1 MMCNIAHHHLPDR
14 SKTDP
19 REEFMG
25 KLESKIAV
33 VTGGSSGIGF
43 AIAERFIKEGATV
56 YITGRRIAELEAA
69 AQKLGANAKAVQS
82 DVSDVDS
89 LNRLYAKVQD
99 DEGRLDVLVANAG
112 VIASGPIRDVTEDH
126 FDRMFDINVKGT
138 YFTMQKALPL
148 MGEGGSI
155 ILVSSCLS
163 AKGLAGHSVYNATK
177 AAVRSLVRTAAAE
190 LVASGIR
197 VNTLSPGPVD
207 TPIIEGQVGSP
218 EAAEEFR
225 KQAAAF
231 VPLGR
236 IGRPE
241 ELAAAALFLASDE
254 SSFSTGTDLV
264 VDGGMT
270 QL

>member
-1 MMCNIAHHHLPDR
+1 MR
-14 SKTDP
+14 
-19 REEFMG
+19 
-25 KLESKIAV
+25 KLEGKIAV
-33 VTGGSSGIGF
+33 VTGGSSGIGL
-43 AIAERFIKEGATV
+43 AIAERFITEGATV
-56 YITGRRIAELEAA
+56 YITGRRLPELETAT
-69 AQKLGANAKAVQS
+69 QRLGRNAKAVQGDIS
-82 DVSDVDS
+82 DLGS
-89 LNRLYAKVQD
+89 LDRLFSQVRDA
-99 DEGRLDVLVANAG
+99 EGRLDVVVANAG
-112 VIASGPIRDVTEDH
+112 VIASSPIRDASEDH
-126 FDRMFDINVKGT
+126 FDQMFDINVKGT
-138 YFTMQKALPL
+138 YFTLQKALPL
-148 MGEGGSI
+148 MGDGGSV
-155 ILVSSCLS
+155 ILVSSCL
-163 AKGLAGHSVYNATK
+163 ATKGTPEHSVYNATK

-190 LVASGIR
+190 LLSSGIR
-197 VNTLSPGPVD
+197 VNSLSPGPVD

-225 KQAAAF
+225 KQAAGH

>member
-1 MMCNIAHHHLPDR
+1 MD
-14 SKTDP
+14 
-19 REEFMG
+19 
-25 KLESKIAV
+25 KLKSKIAV

-56 YITGRRIAELEAA
+56 YITGRRKPALDAA
-69 AQKLGANAKAVQS
+69 VKKLGDKAKAIES
-82 DVSDVDS
+82 DVSDLGD
-89 LNRLYAKVQD
+89 LDRLYSTVREA
-99 DEGRLDVLVANAG
+99 EGRLDVLVANAG
-112 VIASGPIRDVTEDH
+112 VIASSQIEEATEEH
-126 FDRMFDINVKGT
+126 FDGMFDINVKGT
-138 YFTMQKALPL
+138 YFTLQKAIPL
-148 MGEGGSI
+148 MGDGGSI
-155 ILVSSCLS
+155 ILVSSCL
-163 AKGLAGHSVYNATK
+163 ATKGLAGHSVYNATK
-177 AAVRSLVRTAAAE
+177 AAIRSLVRTAASE
-190 LVASGIR
+190 LLASGIR

-218 EAAEEFR
+218 EAAEVFR
-225 KQAAAF
+225 KRAASV

-236 IGRPE
+236 IGRAE

>member
-1 MMCNIAHHHLPDR
+1 MSHM
-14 SKTDP
+14 P
-19 REEFMG
+19 RRKMLRKDSMN
-25 KLESKIAV
+25 KLHSKIAV

-43 AIAERFIKEGATV
+43 AIAERFIREGATV
-56 YITGRRIAELEAA
+56 YITGRRTAELEAA
-69 AQKLGANAKAVQS
+69 ARKLGDRAKTVQS
-82 DVSDVDS
+82 DVSDLES
-89 LNRLYAKVQD
+89 LDRLFSTVREA
-99 DEGRLDVLVANAG
+99 EGRLDVLVANAG
-112 VIASGPIRDVTEDH
+112 VIASSEIRDAAEEH
-126 FDRMFDINVKGT
+126 FDSMFDINVKGT
-138 YFTMQKALPL
+138 YFTLQKAIPL
-148 MGEGGSI
+148 MGDGGSI
-155 ILVSSCLS
+155 ILVSSCL
-163 AKGLAGHSVYNATK
+163 ATKGLSGHSVYNATK
-177 AAVRSLVRTAAAE
+177 AAVRSLVRTAASE
-190 LVASGIR
+190 LLTSGIR

-225 KQAAAF
+225 KRAASG

-254 SSFSTGTDLV
+254 SSFSTGIDLV

>member
-1 MMCNIAHHHLPDR
+1 MR
-14 SKTDP
+14 
-19 REEFMG
+19 
-25 KLESKIAV
+25 KLEAKIAV

-43 AIAERFIKEGATV
+43 AIAERFIQEGAIV
-56 YITGRRIAELEAA
+56 YITGRRTAELEVA
-69 AQKLGANAKAVQS
+69 AQKLGASAKAIQG
-82 DVSDVDS
+82 DVAELDS
-89 LNRLYAKVQD
+89 LDRLYATVQI
-99 DEGRLDVLVANAG
+99 EQGRLDILVANAG
-112 VIASGPIRDVTEDH
+112 VIASDPIRDVTEAH

-138 YFTMQKALPL
+138 YFTMQKAVPL

-155 ILVSSCLS
+155 ILVSSCL
-163 AKGLAGHSVYNATK
+163 ATKGFPGHSVYNATK

-190 LVASGIR
+190 LVPDGIR

-218 EAAEEFR
+218 EGAEEFR
-225 KQAAAF
+225 RQATGV

>member
-1 MMCNIAHHHLPDR
+1 MRKPMC
-14 SKTDP
+14 
-19 REEFMG
+19 
-25 KLESKIAV
+25 KLDSKIAI
-33 VTGGSSGIGF
+33 VTGGSSGIGL
-43 AIAERFIKEGATV
+43 AIAERFIAEGATV
-56 YITGRRIAELEAA
+56 YITGRRQAELEAA
-69 AQKLGANAKAVQS
+69 GTQLGEK
-82 DVSDVDS
+82 
-89 LNRLYAKVQD
+89 AKVVQGD
-99 DEGRLDVLVANAG
+99 VADLVSLDHVFETVRQAEGRLDVLVANAG
-112 VIASGPIRDVTEDH
+112 VIASSPIETASEEH

-138 YFTMQKALPL
+138 YFTLQKALPL
-148 MGEGGSI
+148 MRDGGSV

-163 AKGLAGHSVYNATK
+163 AKGMAGHSVYNATK

-190 LVASGIR
+190 LVARGIR

-218 EAAEEFR
+218 EAAAEFR
-225 KQAAAF
+225 RQAASH

-236 IGRPE
+236 IGRPQ
-241 ELAAAALFLASDE
+241 ELAAAALFLACDE

>member
-1 MMCNIAHHHLPDR
+1 
-14 SKTDP
+14 
-19 REEFMG
+19 MG

-43 AIAERFIKEGATV
+43 AIAERFIKEGAMV
-56 YITGRRIAELEAA
+56 YITGRRMTELEAA
-69 AQKLGANAKAVQS
+69 AQKLGTGAKAVQS
-82 DVSDVDS
+82 DVSDMES
-89 LNRLYAKVQD
+89 LSRLYETVQKE
-99 DEGRLDVLVANAG
+99 EGKLDVLVANAG
-112 VIASGPIRDVTEDH
+112 VIASDPIRDVTEEH

-148 MGEGGSI
+148 MRDGGSI
-155 ILVSSCLS
+155 ILVSSCL
-163 AKGLAGHSVYNATK
+163 ATKGLPPGHSVYNATK
-177 AAVRSLVRTAAAE
+177 AAIRSFVRTAAAE

-225 KQAAAF
+225 KQAASF

>member
-1 MMCNIAHHHLPDR
+1 
-14 SKTDP
+14 
-19 REEFMG
+19 MG
-25 KLESKIAV
+25 KLDSKIAI
-33 VTGGSSGIGF
+33 VTGGSSGIGL
-43 AIAERFIKEGATV
+43 AIAERFIAEGATV
-56 YITGRRIAELEAA
+56 YITGRRQAELEAA
-69 AQKLGANAKAVQS
+69 GTQLGEK
-82 DVSDVDS
+82 
-89 LNRLYAKVQD
+89 AKVVQGD
-99 DEGRLDVLVANAG
+99 VADLVSLDHVFETVRQAEGRLDVLVANAG
-112 VIASGPIRDVTEDH
+112 VIASSPIETASEEH

-138 YFTMQKALPL
+138 YFTLQKALPL
-148 MGEGGSI
+148 MRDGGSV

-163 AKGLAGHSVYNATK
+163 AKGMAGHSVYNATK

-190 LVASGIR
+190 LVARGIR

-218 EAAEEFR
+218 EAAAEFR
-225 KQAAAF
+225 RQAASH

-236 IGRPE
+236 IGRPQ
-241 ELAAAALFLASDE
+241 ELAAAALFLACDE

>member
-1 MMCNIAHHHLPDR
+1 
-14 SKTDP
+14 
-19 REEFMG
+19 MG
-25 KLESKIAV
+25 KLDSKIAI
-33 VTGGSSGIGF
+33 VTGGSSGIGM
-43 AIAERFIKEGATV
+43 AIAERFIAEGSTV
-56 YITGRRIAELEAA
+56 YITGRRQAELEAA
-69 AQKLGANAKAVQS
+69 GTQLGEK
-82 DVSDVDS
+82 
-89 LNRLYAKVQD
+89 AKVVQGD
-99 DEGRLDVLVANAG
+99 VADLVSLDRLFETVRQAEGRLDVLVANAG
-112 VIASGPIRDVTEDH
+112 VIASSPIETASEEH

-138 YFTMQKALPL
+138 YFTLQKALPL
-148 MGEGGSI
+148 MRDGGSV

-163 AKGLAGHSVYNATK
+163 AKGMAEHSVYNATK

-190 LVASGIR
+190 LVARGIR

-218 EAAEEFR
+218 EAAAEFR
-225 KQAAAF
+225 RQAASH

-241 ELAAAALFLASDE
+241 ELAAAALFLASSE

>member
-1 MMCNIAHHHLPDR
+1 
-14 SKTDP
+14 
-19 REEFMG
+19 MG
-25 KLESKIAV
+25 KLENRVAV
-33 VTGGSSGIGF
+33 VTGGSSGIGL
-43 AIAERFIKEGATV
+43 AIAERFIAEGATV
-56 YITGRRIAELEAA
+56 YITGRRLAELDAA
-69 AQKLGANAKAVQS
+69 AERLGDRARALQG
-82 DVSDVDS
+82 DVADLDS
-89 LNRLYAKVQD
+89 LDGVFDAVRQA
-99 DEGRLDVLVANAG
+99 EGRLDVLVANAG
-112 VIASGPIRDVTEDH
+112 VIASSPLADATEEH
-126 FDRMFDINVKGT
+126 FDRMFGINVKGT

-155 ILVSSCLS
+155 ILVASCL
-163 AKGLAGHSVYNATK
+163 ATRGLPGHSVYNATK
-177 AAVRSLVRTAAAE
+177 AAVRSFVRTAAAE
-190 LVASGIR
+190 LLTSGIR

-218 EAAEEFR
+218 EAAEAFR
-225 KQAAAF
+225 RQAASH

-236 IGRPE
+236 IGRPK